1 MTYEEQVQEFAE
13 MMRGFFIYF
22 DLVFSD
28 YENAERLLKDT
39 LRSLKG
45 KVNRNEAALPMI
57 IAMGGSYDSEIDRA
71 KMREIEA
78 LLRLIESRKELKTS
92 IRQKKKSEKK
102 CSNYKSRSISKTCF
116 YYQKQTTITHVI

>member
-28 YENAERLLKDT
+28 YKNAERLLKDT
-39 LRSLKG
+39 LRSLKD
-45 KVNRNEAALPMI
+45 KVNRNETALPVI
-57 IAMGGSYDSEIDRA
+57 IAMGGSYNSEIDRA

-78 LLRLIESRKELKTS
+78 LLHLIESRKELKIAETTKA
-92 IRQKKKSEKK
+92 QKNKAKEEMLSL
-102 CSNYKSRSISKTCF
+102 F
-116 YYQKQTTITHVI
+116 GL